1 MCLQVCEQIVV
12 PNIRLRDDLEEMFEM
27 NWVEYVRRDTEG
39 SDMDTRRRA
48 ATDLVKALT
57 SKFEAKATPHVLILG
72 PEAAVQPSSI
82 TKIYISNHMCLTQ

>member
-1 MCLQVCEQIVV
+1 MI
-12 PNIRLRDDLEEMFEM
+12 PNIRLRDDLEEMFDM

-57 SKFEAKATPHVLILG
+57 SKFEAKANSSLTSSS
-72 PEAAVQPSSI
+72 EKKSQNAAER
-82 TKIYISNHMCLTQ
+82 YENSNACM

>member
-1 MCLQVCEQIVV
+1 MQVCEQIVI
-12 PNIRLRDDLEEMFEM
+12 PNIRLRDDLEEMFDM

-57 SKFEAKATPHVLILG
+57 SKFEAKANSSLTSS
-72 PEAAVQPSSI
+72 EKKSQNAAER
-82 TKIYISNHMCLTQ
+82 YENSNACM

>member
-1 MCLQVCEQIVV
+1 MQVCEQIVI
-12 PNIRLRDDLEEMFEM
+12 PNIRLRDDLEEMFEI

-57 SKFEAKATPHVLILG
+57 SKFESKATKHLSCCSRCRL
-72 PEAAVQPSSI
+72 SF
-82 TKIYISNHMCLTQ
+82 HMHACMHAYVH